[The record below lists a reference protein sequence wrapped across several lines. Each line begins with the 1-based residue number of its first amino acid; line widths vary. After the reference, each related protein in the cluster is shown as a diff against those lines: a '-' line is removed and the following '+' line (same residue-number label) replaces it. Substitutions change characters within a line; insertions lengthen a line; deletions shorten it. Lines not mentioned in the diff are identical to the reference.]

1 MKGENLWMDDR
12 FEEVQEYD
20 FGDNEFY
27 HPHELTKKEK
37 AERAMLIATIL
48 LSALIIF
55 CTSILVIVLVILD
68 PNDVAATLEQE
79 GAVNL
84 AELMKEVANALS
96 GG

>member
-1 MKGENLWMDDR
+1 MDNH
-12 FEEVQEYD
+12 FKEVQEYD
-20 FGDNEFY
+20 FGDNELY

-48 LSALIIF
+48 LSALIIV
-55 CTSILVIVLVILD
+55 CTSLLVVVLVILD